1 MLPLILFIIAVVG
14 IIIGI
19 LFNID
24 DVVDYFIED
33 KKRNRFK

>member
-1 MLPLILFIIAVVG
+1 MLPLILFIMAVVG
-14 IIIGI
+14 ITMGV

-24 DVVDYFIED
+24 DVADYFIED

>member
-1 MLPLILFIIAVVG
+1 MLPLILFVITVVG

-33 KKRNRFK
+33 KKRNKFK